1 MTCWYFPIIHTPR
14 LNNTCRTGCVLG
26 LTHAKKRSRWTDVER
41 VRRVISLPKKA
52 FKSFCTWMLLP
63 TVLYTPS
70 CVTPRR
76 EEGRLKKKKKREKRK
91 GECNLDTY
99 RAVEMYH
106 MCLAAARIR
115 IQMFLPDYGC
125 FMNHLSLKLCSS
137 CLCWVEIHVW
147 GLSV

>member
-1 MTCWYFPIIHTPR
+1 MTCRYFPIIHTPR

-76 EEGRLKKKKKREKRK
+76 EEGRLKKKKKKGKKEKGSVIWTRTERWK
-91 GECNLDTY
+91 CTTCVSQQPELGY
-99 RAVEMYH
+99 R
-106 MCLAAARIR
+106 C
-115 IQMFLPDYGC
+115 
-125 FMNHLSLKLCSS
+125 S
-137 CLCWVEIHVW
+137 CLITDV
-147 GLSV
+147 S